1 MSDQTTWTI
10 ICPHCG
16 YESEDS
22 AMCQSCGRLMDES
35 VPLRPLSISGL
46 FTSSMTGTEANW
58 NKWNGNDDIDF
69 DDKLRTHP
77 SYAFNPGNIFY
88 NIED

>member
-1 MSDQTTWTI
+1 MPDQNNWTT

-35 VPLRPLSISGL
+35 VPLRPFSASGL
-46 FTSSMTGTEANW
+46 VAKVVESWQPCSDVEALSPIKEEPEFCPTW
-58 NKWNGNDDIDF
+58 D
-69 DDKLRTHP
+69 
-77 SYAFNPGNIFY
+77 FNPGNIY
-88 NIED
+88 HKDR

>member
-35 VPLRPLSISGL
+35 VPVRPFSACGL
-46 FTSSMTGTEANW
+46 VAKVVESW
-58 NKWNGNDDIDF
+58 QPCNDVKALLHIKEEPEF
-69 DDKLRTHP
+69 CPTWR
-77 SYAFNPGNIFY
+77 SYPANIFH
-88 NIED
+88 NRK